1 MTAIDFYFDF
11 ASPYGFIAAMQ
22 IEAVGRPVRWR
33 PFLLGSVYKTVGQS
47 PLEHPLKRDYVIEVD
62 APRMAR
68 RLGLH
73 LKVPTGFPEHSL
85 PPSRAFY
92 WIDRQDPG
100 KAVAFA
106 KAAYRKYWL
115 HGCATSD
122 VGVAVDAAASVG
134 YDPEAVLEG
143 MQRSET
149 KEQLIFENEQA
160 IGRGVFGSP
169 FFFADGERFWGSD
182 RISLMARDPQAN
194 AHVAAGPGPL
204 VT

>member
-33 PFLLGSVYKTVGQS
+33 PFLLGSVYKAVGQS
-47 PLEHPLKRDYVIEVD
+47 PLEHPLKRAYVIDVD

-68 RLGLH
+68 RIGLH
-73 LKVPTGFPEHSL
+73 LKVPAGFPEHSL

-92 WIDRQDPG
+92 WIDQHDPV

-122 VGVAVDAAASVG
+122 AAVAVDAAALVG
-134 YDPEAVLEG
+134 YDPEAVIEG

-149 KEQLIFENEQA
+149 KERLIFENEQA
-160 IGRGVFGSP
+160 IRRGVFGSP
-169 FFFADGERFWGSD
+169 FFFADGEQFWGSD
-182 RISLMARDPQAN
+182 RISLMVGDSR
-194 AHVAAGPGPL
+194 AAAEATAVPGRP
-204 VT
+204 VM

>member
-1 MTAIDFYFDF
+1 MTEIDFYFDF

-33 PFLLGSVYKTVGQS
+33 PFLLGSVYKAVGQS
-47 PLEHPLKRDYVIEVD
+47 PLEHPLKRAYVIEVD

-68 RLGLH
+68 RIGLQ
-73 LKVPTGFPEHSL
+73 LKVPAGFPEHSL

-92 WIDRQDPG
+92 WIDQQDPA

-122 VGVAVDAAASVG
+122 AAVAVDAAASVG
-134 YDPEAVLEG
+134 YDPKAVLEG
-143 MQRSET
+143 IQRNET
-149 KEQLIFENEQA
+149 KERLIFENEQA
-160 IGRGVFGSP
+160 INRGVFGSP

-182 RISLMARDPQAN
+182 RISLMLSEPM
-194 AHVAAGPGPL
+194 AASPGRS
-204 VT
+204 VN